1 MKMMT
6 NAKKTNKQKE
16 ETKKRSSITAKWVSV
31 MAATITVSFVI
42 FSVGIYLL
50 LRQQLIA
57 QNEQMSNEIVS
68 TFQKRLEE
76 IPTNF
81 RTSNVVPKL
90 SPNTR
95 KILAG
100 EGSLNTN
107 DEVNI
112 FNDSI
117 LATLSNK
124 ETTVTLYNPQ
134 KEVVFTNSKTT
145 VPKLKTLKSAHVQN
159 LVHTGHGLE
168 LDVYQKVYSRDNKRL
183 VGYIAVKNTMVQ
195 TNHVLKTIRVSMIIF
210 SLIVIVIFMGL
221 TFVVISS
228 WAKPVKR
235 ISELARKIDKDPNSE
250 ERLPKL
256 KRTDELGELTDSFN
270 EMLDRMQAYIR
281 QQKQFVGDVSHELR
295 TPVAVIQ
302 GHMNML
308 NRWGKDDPKILQESI
323 DASLQEAN
331 RMNHLIQEMLDLTR
345 AEQIDVQFP
354 NEVSDVNS
362 VLERTVNNL
371 RMIHPDF
378 KIIYDDADLKSN
390 TKIKMYQNHLEQV
403 LIILM
408 DNAIKYSQDRKE
420 IIVDASTERETVEI
434 SVQDFGEGIA
444 LEEQQMIFNRF
455 YRVDK
460 ARTREKGGNGLG
472 LSIAQKLVEGYH
484 GKISVTSQLGSGSI
498 FKIEFP
504 LLKSGSEDEKSE

>member
-1 MKMMT
+1 MMT

-16 ETKKRSSITAKWVSV
+16 ETRRSSITVKWVSI
-31 MAATITVSFVI
+31 MAAIITVSFVI
-42 FSVGIYLL
+42 FSVGIYVL
-50 LRQQLIA
+50 LRQQLIN
-57 QNEQMSNEIVS
+57 QNKQISNGVVT
-68 TFQKRLEE
+68 TFQRRLEN
-76 IPTNF
+76 IPNDF
-81 RTSNVVPKL
+81 RASNVVSKL
-90 SPNTR
+90 SPSTR
-95 KILAG
+95 KILTG
-100 EGSLNTN
+100 EGPLNTN
-107 DEVNI
+107 DTANV

-117 LATLSNK
+117 LSTLSNR
-124 ETTVTLYNPQ
+124 ETTITIYNPD
-134 KEVVFTNSKTT
+134 KDVVFTNSKNP
-145 VPKLKTLKSAHVQN
+145 VRLLKSLKNDHVQN
-159 LVHTGHGLE
+159 LIRTKDGLE
-168 LDVYQKVYSRDNKRL
+168 LDVYQKVYARSDKHL
-183 VGYIAVKNTMVQ
+183 IGYIAVKNTMAQ
-195 TNHVLKTIRVSMIIF
+195 TNHVLKTIGTSMIIF
-210 SLIVIVIFMGL
+210 SVVVIIIFVGL
-221 TFVVISS
+221 TFVVINSL
-228 WAKPVKR
+228 AKPVRR
-235 ISELARKIDKDPNSE
+235 ISKLARKINKDPNSE

-270 EMLDRMQAYIR
+270 QMLDRMQAYIR

-331 RMNHLIQEMLDLTR
+331 RMSHLIQEMLDLTR

-354 NEVSDVNS
+354 NEVSDVNA

-371 RMIHPDF
+371 QMIHPDF
-378 KIIYDDADLKSN
+378 KIIYDDADLRSN

-504 LLKSGSEDEKSE
+504 ILKQEPDKGEKGKS

>member
-1 MKMMT
+1 MMT

-16 ETKKRSSITAKWVSV
+16 ETKRSSITVKWVSV

-50 LRQQLIA
+50 LRQQLIK
-57 QNEQMSNEIVS
+57 QNEQISNGIIT
-68 TFQKRLEE
+68 TFQRRLED

-81 RTSNVVPKL
+81 RASNIVPKL
-90 SPNTR
+90 SPNAR
-95 KILAG
+95 KILTG
-100 EGSLNTN
+100 EGPLNTN
-107 DEVNI
+107 DEANI

-117 LATLSNK
+117 LATLSNR
-124 ETTVTLYNPQ
+124 ETTITIYNPE
-134 KEVVFTNSKTT
+134 KEVVFTNSKS
-145 VPKLKTLKSAHVQN
+145 PAQKLTTLKKDHVQN
-159 LVHTGHGLE
+159 LIHTGHGLE
-168 LDVYQKVYSRDNKRL
+168 LDIYQKIYSRDNRHL
-183 VGYIAVKNTMVQ
+183 IGYIAVKNTMAQ
-195 TNHVLKTIRVSMIIF
+195 TNHVLKTIGMSMIIF
-210 SLIVIVIFMGL
+210 SLIVIVIFVGL

-235 ISELARKIDKDPNSE
+235 ISKLARKIDEDPNSE

-256 KRTDELGELTDSFN
+256 NRTDELGELTDSFN
-270 EMLDRMQAYIR
+270 QMLDRMQAYIR

-354 NEVSDVNS
+354 NEVSDVNA

-371 RMIHPDF
+371 QMIHPDF

-504 LLKSGSEDEKSE
+504 ILKQESKEGKTR